1 MSLRE
6 ALRQYREFMARPET
20 AFAFGSGCAMDGA
33 HPELAG
39 IRAEADRLLAQV
51 KALRVAAGE
60 PLNPPGHVARYPFSR
75 N

>member
-1 MSLRE
+1 
-6 ALRQYREFMARPET
+6 
-20 AFAFGSGCAMDGA
+20 MDGA
-33 HPELAG
+33 HPELAS

-60 PLNPPGHVARYPFSR
+60 PLNPPRHVARYPFSR

>member
-20 AFAFGSGCAMDGA
+20 AFAFGSGCAMDG
-33 HPELAG
+33 
-39 IRAEADRLLAQV
+39 
-51 KALRVAAGE
+51 
-60 PLNPPGHVARYPFSR
+60 PFSR

>member
-1 MSLRE
+1 
-6 ALRQYREFMARPET
+6 
-20 AFAFGSGCAMDGA
+20 MDGA

>member
-6 ALRQYREFMARPET
+6 ALRQYREFMGRPET

-33 HPELAG
+33 HPELAR

-51 KALRVAAGE
+51 KVLRVAAGE
-60 PLNPPGHVARYPFSR
+60 PLNPPGRAASYPFSR